1 MNNFKIKGDI
11 IMKKLFLTSS
21 FKDVYLIFK
30 NFQNDLNGKRVT
42 FIPTASIVEDVVFYV
57 KEGKKSLEKLGLIV
71 DELEISTASTEE
83 IERKIKNNDFIYVTG
98 GNTFFLL
105 QELKR
110 TGADKLIIS
119 EVENGKVYIGESA
132 GSIVTSNNIEY
143 VEDMD
148 NIEKA
153 PNLKE
158 YSGLGLINFYPI
170 PHYNCFPF
178 KKIVQN
184 IINKYT
190 SNINLMPISNKEVIL
205 VNGDEVI
212 IDS

>member
-1 MNNFKIKGDI
+1 
-11 IMKKLFLTSS
+11 MKKLFLTSS

-71 DELEISTASTEE
+71 DELEISTASTDE

-110 TGADKLIIS
+110 TGADKLILS

-158 YSGLGLINFYPI
+158 YRGLGLIDFYPI

>member
-1 MNNFKIKGDI
+1 
-11 IMKKLFLTSS
+11 MKKLFLTSS

-110 TGADKLIIS
+110 TGADKLILS